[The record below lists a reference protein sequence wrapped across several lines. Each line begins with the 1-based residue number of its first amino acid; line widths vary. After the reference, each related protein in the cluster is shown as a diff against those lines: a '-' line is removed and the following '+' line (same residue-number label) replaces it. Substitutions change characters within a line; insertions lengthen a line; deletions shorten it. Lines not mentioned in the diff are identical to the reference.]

1 MLGVAAR
8 IPDAAARDQFADRIA
23 HTARITEEVV
33 RAEIRRAA
41 VQKQTNVAEVER
53 RAPAMGQIKVAER
66 GLIWALMHTPEAAMA
81 ALAEVDDHDFDALPT
96 REILRQACALRDW
109 PAAGLPAALIERLST
124 GEAALV
130 GNIAREPHPP
140 ADPADCTATLKRLRV
155 ERELGD
161 VRNEI
166 RRLQEAG
173 AAVHDGAITELLER
187 QTALIKHLDAL
198 TAVPGR
204 LNVLH

>member
-1 MLGVAAR
+1 MN
-8 IPDAAARDQFADRIA
+8 
-23 HTARITEEVV
+23 TAVEFRHVDILFGGKS
-33 RAEIRRAA
+33 RRAA
-41 VQKQTNVAEVER
+41 VQKQTNVSDIER

-66 GLIWALMHTPEAAMA
+66 GLIWALIHAPEAAVA

-96 REILRQACALRDW
+96 REILRQAYALRDW

-130 GNIAREPHPP
+130 GEIAREPRAP
-140 ADPADCTATLKRLRV
+140 ADAADCSATLKRLRL

-161 VRNEI
+161 VRSEI

-173 AAVHDGAITELLER
+173 AAAHDRAITELLER
-187 QTALIKHLDAL
+187 QTALIKHLEAA
-198 TAVPGR
+198 TAPPAR
-204 LNVLH
+204 LRVLH